1 MKIKFSRSIRYKQKI
16 YAMCMIAYSLMI
28 LVFENALA
36 NCINDFEGRR
46 AVLAIFFLAL
56 ASLLS
61 WLSNDL
67 EEKIKKE
74 AMFEI
79 QSDWVCGALTSSS
92 CKESGEALFQYTEDV
107 YEMTPWYAIGEIK
120 KYLEILTIVL
130 LAVYMVTINFALTA
144 SGAMLV
150 YNIPV
155 TVITVLMIGIVF
167 LLTRKI
173 STKQSVYFSRL
184 KSIQEKLS
192 LAIHND
198 FLNQFAIVQL
208 GIVKFIKKKLNE
220 IVDQKA
226 IRKLALYASLNES
239 MLTFMTQ
246 FIPIIVLCLGMAFL
260 KGEQESLGTALSL
273 MLIAQKLNEPVL
285 VIAELFTDQKNAEQ
299 VYERIGTIYGP
310 KTDQASQKI
319 IAGKFEQLDLCVR
332 SYTYQTGTKTTN
344 SKLLRAKIDPG
355 EIVEI
360 KGASGCG
367 KSTIFKL
374 IARLIDPEHLKGQI
388 VYNGMSIEEYERR
401 SLYRHILLVE
411 QEAPIIE
418 GTLRENLE
426 LGDSFSDHEIRQA
439 CEQAGLGP
447 WLKNHG
453 LEFEIL
459 ENGKNLSGG
468 EKRRIAIARMLLRNP
483 EVLLLDEAFTGI
495 EENTRRII
503 LRDLLKMV
511 EERNRTILAISHEAD
526 FSNIANQTLIMQD
539 ETK

>member
-1 MKIKFSRSIRYKQKI
+1 MKHLAREIKIPIRYKLI
-16 YAMCMIAYSLMI
+16 Y
-28 LVFENALA
+28 
-36 NCINDFEGRR
+36 
-46 AVLAIFFLAL
+46 IF
-56 ASLLS
+56 
-61 WLSNDL
+61 
-67 EEKIKKE
+67 
-74 AMFEI
+74 
-79 QSDWVCGALTSSS
+79 
-92 CKESGEALFQYTEDV
+92 LFT
-107 YEMTPWYAIGEIK
+107 M
-120 KYLEILTIVL
+120 EILTNLVL
-130 LAVYMVTINFALTA
+130 INDTRQLVTFALAFDLASFYRTFINFLVFLILNIFFIFFDQKLFRTITTCGELLLKKYTLKSYLDHQEYIEQVNPAILCSKMNQDVVVLSNWLSIGRLNQVCQFLFLFIYT
-144 SGAMLV
+144 GAMLA

-226 IRKLALYASLNES
+226 IRKFALYTSLNES

-246 FIPIIVLCLGMAFL
+246 FIPIVVLCLGMAFL

-299 VYERIGTIYGP
+299 VYERIRTIYEP
-310 KTDQASQKI
+310 KTDQTQQKP
-319 IAGKFEQLDLCVR
+319 IAKKFEQLDLCVR
-332 SYTYQTGTKTTN
+332 SYTYQTGTKATGC
-344 SKLLRAKIDPG
+344 KLLRAKIDPG

-360 KGASGCG
+360 KGTSGCG
-367 KSTIFKL
+367 KSTLFKL
-374 IARLIDPEHLKGQI
+374 ITRLIDPEHLKGQI
-388 VYNGMSIEEYERR
+388 VYNGMSIEKYERN

-418 GTLRENLE
+418 GTLKENLE
-426 LGDSFSDHEIRQA
+426 LGDSFSDQEIRQA

-468 EKRRIAIARMLLRNP
+468 EKRRIAIARMLLRKP

-503 LRDLLKMV
+503 LHNLLNMV
-511 EERNRTILAISHEAD
+511 EERKMTILAISHEAD
-526 FSNIANQTLIMQD
+526 FSNIATQTLIMQD